1 MIFEASTSFAS
12 TCLSAAER
20 ADRSAR
26 MSVGANRAAIFCS
39 LAVSDTAPPCPRTV
53 TAHTAVISTA
63 ARIDD
68 MEDNSTFRLTLG
80 SFGVLGLGI
89 GVRPVTLRLKKLRR
103 HKPDQF
109 AGNAM
114 RTRNAQ
120 MSA

>member
-12 TCLSAAER
+12 TCLAAAER

-39 LAVSDTAPPCPRTV
+39 LAVSDTAPSCPRTV

-68 MEDNSTFRLTLG
+68 MEDILPFEEVGGWRLEVRG
-80 SFGVLGLGI
+80 WGL
-89 GVRPVTLRLKKLRR
+89 RARC
-103 HKPDQF
+103 D
-109 AGNAM
+109 
-114 RTRNAQ
+114 RNICHAVKTV
-120 MSA
+120 